1 MHMSSTDHF
10 ILIILSMLVAL
21 GPRLLPMK
29 FFTTRK
35 IPEWFNEWMK
45 YVPVSLFTALVVKD
59 IFINTSHYTFIE
71 FGHLAKLLAAVIV
84 MVVAYKSRSMG
95 LSVVLGLAAVALL
108 SMVIPG

>member
-10 ILIILSMLVAL
+10 ILIILSMLVEL
-21 GPRLLPMK
+21 VPRLLPMK
-29 FFTTRK
+29 YFTTRK

-59 IFINTSHYTFIE
+59 IFINTSHYTFIG

-108 SMVIPG
+108 TMVIPG

>member
-1 MHMSSTDHF
+1 
-10 ILIILSMLVAL
+10 
-21 GPRLLPMK
+21 MK

-59 IFINTSHYTFIE
+59 IFINTSHYTFIG

>member
-1 MHMSSTDHF
+1 MYMSSWDHLL
-10 ILIILSMLVAL
+10 LIVLSMLVAL

-59 IFINTSHYTFIE
+59 LFLNSDIYTFV
-71 FGHLAKLLAAVIV
+71 GLQHVAKLLAAALVVII
-84 MVVAYKSRSMG
+84 AYKSRSMG
-95 LSVVLGLAAVALL
+95 LSVVCGLVAVALL
-108 SMVIPG
+108 STVVG